1 MAKNV
6 FFRGLMSLHKETS
19 LLKRG
24 SIAQLTA
31 YLLLYT
37 DAQGLIPSI
46 PEVFLEE
53 KSFYVAK
60 VHQWPYLEESVQWLD
75 NVYLPHLVPASG
87 KLVLQKK
94 PWRSNHL
101 GLKTFFF

>member
-31 YLLLYT
+31 YLLLYA
-37 DAQGLIPSI
+37 DAQGLIPST
-46 PEVFLEE
+46 PEVFSKEQ
-53 KSFYVAK
+53 SVFFAK
-60 VHQWPYLEESVQWLD
+60 VHQRPYLEEIGQGLD
-75 NVYLPHLVPASG
+75 NVDLTHLVPASG
-87 KLVLQKK
+87 KLELQKRNMAFK
-94 PWRSNHL
+94 SWVKNVL
-101 GLKTFFF
+101 F